1 MIVSVPELKVCW
13 NLADATIQRDALKF
27 WREQNLLP
35 DIADAAKRLRQICVV
50 AYDGTRIVG
59 TVEARLTRLEIV
71 RARFAMMTLAV
82 APERRLENL
91 PGELI
96 QRAQRVLEQWS
107 LEHPN
112 ERLMGV
118 GTIVRIRDIDERAR
132 LPVWEPTNLTLVGY
146 TVRGAQIRLAWFKH
160 AKLS

>member
-1 MIVSVPELKVCW
+1 MSDAELKVCW
-13 NLADATIQRDALKF
+13 NSADATIQRDALKF

-50 AYDGTRIVG
+50 AYDATRIVG
-59 TVEARLTRLEIV
+59 AIEARLTRLEIV
-71 RARFAMMTLAV
+71 RARFAMLTLAI
-82 APERRLENL
+82 APETRLQNL
-91 PGELI
+91 TGELMH
-96 QRAQRVLEQWS
+96 RAQKVLEQWS
-107 LEHPN
+107 LEHPD
-112 ERLMGV
+112 EKIMGV